1 MNDTS
6 MEQKIHRIYETA
18 VEILERAGIRLLHP
32 EIIDLLND
40 KGIRISGDT
49 AYFTA
54 TQIREWC
61 ERAPSEFS
69 FTAPNP
75 AFSTV
80 IGGRRSEYISAYGCS
95 AISLRNGSRQDA
107 VLDDYIEISRLLH
120 TSPLFNI
127 NGGILA
133 QPNDIPADL
142 SHLIMIYTAMM
153 NSDKCILGVP
163 GSQKEME
170 ELMELAAIRFNGK
183 ENFVKAPCL
192 LTMIS
197 TISPLQMDDMALSSI
212 MVAARNNQP
221 LIISPAPAAGT
232 TGPIDLAS
240 NLALATAEALAGI
253 AVAQIINPG
262 TPVLFGLQCYGADMK
277 SGNIAIGSPAYALQA
292 KYTAAIATYLGV
304 PSRCGGATNDARIVS
319 PQSGYESMLSMFT
332 ACQNRVNLIVHSAGI
347 LDSFAAFSYDQ
358 FFIDLEIIEMSRY
371 YLNDI
376 EVSDDTLSSDL
387 ICEVGPGGQFL
398 TAMDTMTK
406 CRSHSWSPQI
416 GVQGILKAGTDPMEK
431 FYENIDAR
439 RKAMLDSYTPPEIP
453 EGIRSKMKAFMRRKG
468 VDSWI
473 LDKINPISTN

>member
-1 MNDTS
+1 MNDTP

-18 VEILERAGIRLLHP
+18 VEILERAGIRLFHP
-32 EIIDLLND
+32 ETIDLLND

-54 TQIREWC
+54 AQIRDWC
-61 ERAPSEFS
+61 DRAPAEFCLN
-69 FTAPNP
+69 APSPGFN
-75 AFSTV
+75 AV
-80 IGGRRSEYISAYGCS
+80 IGGNQSEYVSAYGCS
-95 AISLRNGSRQDA
+95 AISLRDGSRRNA
-107 VLDDYIEISRLLH
+107 VLDDYIHISRLLH

-133 QPNDIPADL
+133 QPNDIPADV
-142 SHLIMIYTAMM
+142 SHLIMIYTAMV
-153 NSDKCILGVP
+153 NSDKCVLGVP

-170 ELMELAAIRFNGK
+170 DLMALAAIRFGGK
-183 ENFVKAPCL
+183 DAFVQAPHL
-192 LTMIS
+192 MTMIS

-253 AVAQIINPG
+253 AVAQIITPG

-292 KYTAAIATYLGV
+292 RYTAAMAKYIGV
-304 PSRCGGATNDARIVS
+304 PSRCGGATTDAKTVS

-332 ACQNRVNLIVHSAGI
+332 ASQNQVNLIVHSAGI

-358 FFIDLEIIEMSRY
+358 FFIDLEIIGMSRY
-371 YLNDI
+371 YLDDI
-376 EVSDDTLSSDL
+376 EVSDATLNPDL
-387 ICEVGPGGQFL
+387 VCEVGPGGQFL
-398 TAMDTMTK
+398 TAMDTMKK
-406 CRSHSWSPQI
+406 CRTHSWSPDI
-416 GVQGILKAGTDPMEK
+416 GVQGMFKAGTDAMET
-431 FYENIDAR
+431 FYSNIDAR
-439 RKAMLDSYTPPEIP
+439 QKAMLESYTPPGIP
-453 EGIRSKMKAFMRRKG
+453 AGIREAMKAFMRQKG
-468 VDSWI
+468 VEDVI
-473 LDKINPISTN
+473 LDKIDPQ